1 MSEDHIGETLTPS
14 NVVATLNL
22 ACEIK
27 SERLDI
33 CCSEFI
39 SAHQEDVQA
48 SKTLCDLHPDALK
61 DLIAKS
67 ILPASTILLA
77 SGAKKATPVVKDQD
91 SEELKDSEIAID
103 DSQAVKPKVGENHI
117 PETVTKEGLPIPV

>member
-1 MSEDHIGETLTPS
+1 MCEDHIGETLTPG
-14 NVVATLNL
+14 NVVETLNL
-22 ACEIK
+22 ACEMK
-27 SERLDI
+27 SERLDV

-77 SGAKKATPVVKDQD
+77 SGTRNAGLVAKDEEPEEVKDNGVAV
-91 SEELKDSEIAID
+91 EESLASKL
-103 DSQAVKPKVGENHI
+103 KVGEDHI
-117 PETVTKEGLPIPV
+117 PEAATKEEAPLPV

>member
-1 MSEDHIGETLTPS
+1 MCEDHIGETLTPS
-14 NVVATLNL
+14 NVVETLNL
-22 ACEIK
+22 ACELK
-27 SERLDI
+27 SERLDV

-77 SGAKKATPVVKDQD
+77 SGTKNAGPLSKDEECEEVKDNG
-91 SEELKDSEIAID
+91 IAVD
-103 DSQAVKPKVGENHI
+103 ESQASKLKVGEDYI
-117 PETVTKEGLPIPV
+117 PEAATKEEVPIPV